1 MLDSW
6 SELYDKSGV
15 YSAIFSELVCVVS
28 KFPKYVHRNENND
41 LHSLSGSS
49 VEWSNSC
56 DISKFDCYYING
68 RNMPDWIFN
77 KVNNN
82 TITKEEFINERNED
96 IKAGI
101 YELIEAKGEGS
112 MLTFLDATEIDNQ
125 TIVHSDG
132 SLETLILYKTKETFS
147 EEEDLNGN
155 TNVPLAWI
163 KMTCPS
169 TSTNY
174 LIPTDSSFN
183 NAVDAAKFARPS
195 IIPNELEYSWIQ
207 RN

>member
-1 MLDSW
+1 
-6 SELYDKSGV
+6 
-15 YSAIFSELVCVVS
+15 
-28 KFPKYVHRNENND
+28 
-41 LHSLSGSS
+41 
-49 VEWSNSC
+49 
-56 DISKFDCYYING
+56 
-68 RNMPDWIFN
+68 
-77 KVNNN
+77 
-82 TITKEEFINERNED
+82 
-96 IKAGI
+96 
-101 YELIEAKGEGS
+101 

>member
-1 MLDSW
+1 
-6 SELYDKSGV
+6 
-15 YSAIFSELVCVVS
+15 
-28 KFPKYVHRNENND
+28 
-41 LHSLSGSS
+41 
-49 VEWSNSC
+49 
-56 DISKFDCYYING
+56 
-68 RNMPDWIFN
+68 MPDWIFN